1 MDYSTKNYFKE
12 IFFIKVFKNPQL
24 VQTSLFDNPKFSLN
38 VLENQNLFSCHYH
51 MGSMS
56 WASKVVTITLKGFLQ
71 PLKTLNYALFEI
83 PKNLI
88 STCQKPYI
96 KPQKPYCRLPKKTFI
111 KPS

>member
-56 WASKVVTITLKGFLQ
+56 
-71 PLKTLNYALFEI
+71 
-83 PKNLI
+83 
-88 STCQKPYI
+88 
-96 KPQKPYCRLPKKTFI
+96 
-111 KPS
+111 